1 MDTFKNI
8 GWLEQN
14 ITSKDFR
21 VAGISQ
27 QNGYQLIKILSE
39 DNLSYSRVKNRF
51 PEAERVRDTE
61 SIIQDPRIDLVFISA
76 QEEDDRDLVANILR
90 SGKHVRVV

>member
-1 MDTFKNI
+1 METFKNI

-14 ITSKDFR
+14 ISGKDFR
-21 VAGISQ
+21 IAGISQ

-39 DNLSYSRVKNRF
+39 DNLSYRRVKNRF
-51 PEAERVRDTE
+51 PEAERVRDME

-76 QEEDDRDLVANILR
+76 HEADGQDMVADVLR
-90 SGKHVRVV
+90 SGKHVRMV

>member
-14 ITSKDFR
+14 ITGKDFR

-51 PEAERVRDTE
+51 PEAERVRDTD
-61 SIIQDPRIDLVFISA
+61 SIIHDPRIDLVFISA
-76 QEEDDRDLVANILR
+76 LEEDDRDLVADILR
-90 SGKHVRVV
+90 SGKHVRMV